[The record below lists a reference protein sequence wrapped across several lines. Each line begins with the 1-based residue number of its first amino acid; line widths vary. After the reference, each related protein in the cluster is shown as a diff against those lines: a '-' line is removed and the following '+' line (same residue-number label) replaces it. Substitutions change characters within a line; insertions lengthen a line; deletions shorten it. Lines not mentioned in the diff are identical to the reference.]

1 MVFLQD
7 RTALGKV
14 HRAGSFHSLNRVL
27 RTFHDARTVP
37 KGIRLKGGVLRQQR
51 DLLQG
56 DAVPECARLDLLH
69 TGRDR
74 DFFQSTAVF
83 ECGFSNFLQSL

>member
-37 KGIRLKGGVLRQQR
+37 KGIRLKGGVLGQQR
-51 DLLQG
+51 DLLQDG
-56 DAVPECARLDLLH
+56 AILKCFQLDLLH
-69 TGRDR
+69 TGGDH
-74 DFFQSTAVF
+74 DFFQSIAAFEYITA
-83 ECGFSNFLQSL
+83 NYLQSF